1 MKEAER
7 VADEIIL
14 KHHIIL
20 GLLPDVRWRGK
31 LDLAAKQCALICVEN
46 EYHSLREMLFSLRS
60 SKVIESEKVYL
71 SRLEKLIE
79 LEKEVK
85 TIIENK

>member
-1 MKEAER
+1 MTEAE
-7 VADEIIL
+7 
-14 KHHIIL
+14 K
-20 GLLPDVRWRGK
+20 K
-31 LDLAAKQCALICVEN
+31 AKELVERFFNRHAYMTWDMAIQCALICVEN

-71 SRLEKLIE
+71 SRLDKLIE

-85 TIIENK
+85 QAIENL

>member
-7 VADEIIL
+7 VAYEIIDKYL
-14 KHHIIL
+14 LTENEYKEYADIIQ
-20 GLLPDVRWRGK
+20 
-31 LDLAAKQCALICVEN
+31 AKQCALICVEN

-60 SKVIESEKVYL
+60 SKVIESERVYL

-79 LEKEVK
+79 LEQEVK

>member
-7 VADEIIL
+7 VADEIIE
-14 KHHIIL
+14 KYSPYCE
-20 GLLPDVRWRGK
+20 GNDYDSGAERK
-31 LDLAAKQCALICVEN
+31 ENAKQCALICVEN

-60 SKVIESEKVYL
+60 SKVIKSERVYL
-71 SRLEKLIE
+71 SRLEKLIQ
-79 LEKEVK
+79 LEQEVK